1 MNGEDATP
9 ADIPPTSIA
18 NEEMIANLN
27 EEAGGSSNLTKATH
41 YAVRIHARWNIHRSP
56 VDTWLGMTSNSLI
69 NVGNDRFIL
78 FVKDNLA
85 KRIPEVANDK
95 NRAELEQM
103 LAGMKEQQEKLMQQQ
118 EELKRLTN
126 DPQEAPD
133 SDVELASREE

>member
-1 MNGEDATP
+1 
-9 ADIPPTSIA
+9 
-18 NEEMIANLN
+18 
-27 EEAGGSSNLTKATH
+27 
-41 YAVRIHARWNIHRSP
+41 
-56 VDTWLGMTSNSLI
+56 MTSNSLI
-69 NVGNDRFIL
+69 NVGNDRIIL

-95 NRAELEQM
+95 DRAELEQM